1 MVQCSRVFGERLK
14 YKEGVERKA
23 IFPPQD
29 SSSSGSKMR
38 EGREGD
44 GDQRSWRLYVENTNT
59 ENGEERMS
67 EDQRE
72 GRRGYLIEI
81 SILLAESEVWQDKI
95 KINEFEC
102 DCGGRTSG
110 LSERKDALMPQQKN
124 GSGVWW

>member
-1 MVQCSRVFGERLK
+1 MLTSFWRETEIQGRGGE
-14 YKEGVERKA
+14 EGNFSTTGFELLWVKDE
-23 IFPPQD
+23 
-29 SSSSGSKMR
+29 R

-67 EDQRE
+67 DEDQRE